1 MTIEIL
7 GDDDPEKLYC
17 TGSFTKMMTTFVC
30 LSLLAENHDLNA
42 IVDDEGFLDIMC
54 NSEASTNFLRIF
66 QKHIG
71 SRFTLRDLCTHYTG
85 LPYTF
90 ELTDDELEEVE
101 NGKPFK
107 HQSIIDEDIFLMM
120 CRDSISPIYK
130 DRSKFHYS
138 ELNIIFLGYF
148 IEKIYN
154 TSMEVLYEKYVIR
167 KFQLQS
173 SLFSRTLPPAAF
185 CEDLSDRYDYPS
197 IGIVNH
203 GYFCY
208 SNGFYTTLNDHKII
222 IECLLN
228 EPVFQ
233 FMTDVT
239 HARAA
244 SHRLMNGMSVEIRTA
259 NDDILIGYEGL
270 SFSGCNIWAYS
281 IAKQQG
287 YITLSNDED
296 AVYDVIYGKLGYHE
310 FDAVPNYTED
320 DYHYFITHYHD
331 VTQDKPI
338 PQDYIGSYHRVD
350 INSTTITIIF
360 TVGSNFI
367 VIRNPEEIRYEV
379 VCIHDK
385 YYVRGK
391 DHIHGSR
398 VSLYQAKSGN
408 RYMLYD
414 GTLYRKFR
422 HPGI

>member
-1 MTIEIL
+1 MTIEII
-7 GDDDPEKLYC
+7 GDADPDKLYC
-17 TGSFTKMMTTFVC
+17 TGSLTKMMTTFVC

-42 IVDDEGFLDIMC
+42 IVDDEGFLDIIC
-54 NSEASTNFLRIF
+54 NNEESKNFLRIF

-71 SRFTLRDLCTHYTG
+71 GRFTLRDLCTHYTG

-90 ELTDDELEEVE
+90 DLSDDELDEVE
-101 NGKPFK
+101 HGKPFK
-107 HQSIIDEDIFLMM
+107 HHGIIEEDIFLMM
-120 CRDSISPIYK
+120 CRDRISQIYV
-130 DRSKFHYS
+130 DRCKFHYS
-138 ELNIIFLGYF
+138 ELSIIFLGYL
-148 IEKIYN
+148 IEKVFD
-154 TSMEVLYEKYVIR
+154 TSMEFLYQKYVIG
-167 KFQLQS
+167 KFQLQD
-173 SLFSRTLPPAAF
+173 SLFSRTLPANAF
-185 CEDLSDRYDYPS
+185 VEDLSDRYDYPS
-197 IGIVNH
+197 ISIQNH

-244 SHRLMNGMSVEIRTA
+244 SHRLMNGMSVEIRQV
-259 NDDILIGYEGL
+259 NNDILFGYEGL

-281 IAKQQG
+281 IVQQKG

-296 AVYDVIYGKLGYHE
+296 AVYDVIYGKFGYHE

-331 VTQDKPI
+331 ITEDKPI
-338 PQDYIGSYHRVD
+338 PDEYVGSYHRVT
-350 INSTTITIIF
+350 INSTILTIVF

-367 VIRNPEEIRYEV
+367 VIRNPEEIRYDV
-379 VCIHDK
+379 VCIHGK

-398 VSLYQAKSGN
+398 VSLYRGKSGN
-408 RYMLYD
+408 HYMMYD
-414 GTLYRKFR
+414 GTMYRK
-422 HPGI
+422 I

>member
-7 GDDDPEKLYC
+7 GDADRNRLYC
-17 TGSFTKMMTTFVC
+17 TASLTKMITAFVC

-42 IVDDEGFLDIMC
+42 IVDDDGFLDIIA
-54 NSEASTNFLRIF
+54 NHEASKNFLRIF

-71 SRFTLRDLCTHYTG
+71 GRFTIRDLCTHYTG

-90 ELTDDELEEVE
+90 ELSDDELEEVE

-107 HQSIIDEDIFLMM
+107 HHSILEEDIFLMM
-120 CRDSISPIYK
+120 CRDQISQIYFN
-130 DRSKFHYS
+130 RCKFHYS
-138 ELNIIFLGYF
+138 ELSMIFLGYF
-148 IEKIYN
+148 IEKVYD
-154 TSMEVLYEKYVIR
+154 TSMEVLYQKYVIG
-167 KFQLQS
+167 KFQLENS
-173 SLFSRTLPPAAF
+173 IFSRTLPPSAF

-197 IGIVNH
+197 IAILNH

-208 SNGFYTTLNDHKII
+208 SNGFYTTLNDHQIM

-233 FMTDVT
+233 FMTDT
-239 HARAA
+239 IHARAA
-244 SHRLMNGMSVEIRTA
+244 SHRLLNGMSVEIRQA
-259 NDDILIGYEGL
+259 NNDILFGYEGL

-281 IAKQQG
+281 TAQKKG

-310 FDAVPNYTED
+310 FDAVPNYTET
-320 DYHYFITHYHD
+320 DYHHFITHYHD
-331 VTQDKPI
+331 ITEAKPI
-338 PQDYIGSYHRVD
+338 PDDYIGSYHRVT
-350 INSTTITIIF
+350 INSTTLTINF

-367 VIRNPEEIRYEV
+367 VIRNPEEIRYDV
-379 VCIHDK
+379 VCILGK

-398 VSLYQAKSGN
+398 VSFYRAKSGN

-414 GTLYRKFR
+414 GTLYRKL
-422 HPGI
+422 